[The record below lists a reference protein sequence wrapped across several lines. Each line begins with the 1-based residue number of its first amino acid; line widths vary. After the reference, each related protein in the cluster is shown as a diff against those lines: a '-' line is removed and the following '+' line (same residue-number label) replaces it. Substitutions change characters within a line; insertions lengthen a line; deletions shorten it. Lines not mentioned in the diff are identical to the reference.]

1 MGLGAVGPRIGADTG
16 SSGLFLSRSCFPKCC
31 IIDDTSALVMCS
43 LLYATIKAR
52 ITKTARRSSTLL
64 FTQSKEM
71 PGKTRKSTRKHR
83 RRTLRRIPR
92 KVKRGGSQTIDIPT
106 SAFKHA
112 TPVNSDN
119 EMQGI

>member
-1 MGLGAVGPRIGADTG
+1 
-16 SSGLFLSRSCFPKCC
+16 
-31 IIDDTSALVMCS
+31 
-43 LLYATIKAR
+43 
-52 ITKTARRSSTLL
+52 
-64 FTQSKEM
+64 M

-92 KVKRGGSQTIDIPT
+92 KTKRGGASQTLDIPT

-119 EMQGI
+119 EMYGI

>member
-1 MGLGAVGPRIGADTG
+1 M
-16 SSGLFLSRSCFPKCC
+16 
-31 IIDDTSALVMCS
+31 
-43 LLYATIKAR
+43 
-52 ITKTARRSSTLL
+52 TKTARRSSILL

-71 PGKTRKSTRKHR
+71 HGKTRKSTRKHR

-92 KVKRGGSQTIDIPT
+92 KLKRGGSQGVDIPT
-106 SAFKHA
+106 AAFKHA